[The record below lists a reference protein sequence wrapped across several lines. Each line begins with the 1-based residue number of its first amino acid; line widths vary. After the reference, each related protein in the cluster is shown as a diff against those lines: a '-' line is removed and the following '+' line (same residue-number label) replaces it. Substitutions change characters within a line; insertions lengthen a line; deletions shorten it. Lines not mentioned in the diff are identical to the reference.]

1 MPDVREVYEMV
12 TKQKAPEPG
21 ALERQQKRQVRTARN
36 KKLGALAVAAAVG
49 VLAVVVILATRPSQD
64 GGAPAGQPTTD
75 EATPGAR
82 EVARSFLAAYGDL
95 DVDEATI
102 YLADDADIAEL
113 TSSVGYAST
122 AVVVQQTP
130 EAFRLHMSL
139 LQAVGYKQESE
150 SCDEPSSSASGTL
163 IRCTF
168 DFHFLRSDEIGLGP
182 FTGSSILLRVEDGE
196 ITRASISWGIEE
208 FSQQLWEPF
217 ADWVVTTHPR
227 DASVMYADET
237 YSAAH
242 LSDRSIRLWQLRS
255 REYVEEV
262 AR

>member
-12 TKQKAPEPG
+12 IKQKAPEPG
-21 ALERQQKRQVRTARN
+21 ALERQQRRQVRTARN

-49 VLAVVVILATRPSQD
+49 VLAVVVILATRPGQD
-64 GGAPAGQPTTD
+64 EGAPAGQPTTD
-75 EATPGAR
+75 VATPAG

-95 DVDEATI
+95 DVDEATT

-150 SCDEPSSSASGTL
+150 SCDEPTSSASGAL

-182 FTGSSILLRVEDGE
+182 FTGSSILLRVENGE

-217 ADWVVTTHPR
+217 ADWVATTHPR
-227 DASVMYADET
+227 DASIMYADET
-237 YSAAH
+237 YSSAH
-242 LSDRSIRLWQLRS
+242 LSDRSIRLWERRT

>member
-12 TKQKAPEPG
+12 TKQKPPEPG
-21 ALERQQKRQVRTARN
+21 ALERQQRRQVRTARN

-49 VLAVVVILATRPSQD
+49 VLAVVVILATRPGQE

-75 EATPGAR
+75 EATSG

-95 DVDEATI
+95 DVDEATT

-139 LQAVGYKQESE
+139 LQAVGYKQENE
-150 SCDEPSSSASGTL
+150 SCDEPTSSASGTL

-168 DFHFLRSDEIGLGP
+168 DFHFLRSDQIGLGP

-196 ITRASISWGIEE
+196 INRASISWC
-208 FSQQLWEPF
+208 
-217 ADWVVTTHPR
+217 PR
-227 DASVMYADET
+227 TIRRTPASCTRTRPTAPLT
-237 YSAAH
+237 SARG
-242 LSDRSIRLWQLRS
+242 RSGS
-255 REYVEEV
+255 GNC
-262 AR
+262 AAASTSMTSAGS